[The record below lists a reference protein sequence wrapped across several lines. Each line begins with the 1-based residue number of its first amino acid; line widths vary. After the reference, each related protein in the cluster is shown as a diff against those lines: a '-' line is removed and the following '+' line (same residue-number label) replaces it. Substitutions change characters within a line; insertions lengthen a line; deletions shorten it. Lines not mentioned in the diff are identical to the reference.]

1 MRNNKFI
8 IIYNYLFL
16 RCILMKAIDVAK
28 YLITI
33 NEQKN
38 KDENNSLSKLKLQKL
53 LYYSQ
58 GYYSALYDKPLF
70 NEEIRAWEH
79 GPVVKEVYD
88 YFKNLGDNAISANK
102 ENTLSEQELANL
114 SLEEKETIS
123 EVYELMGQYSAW
135 KLREKTHN
143 ESPWLETYDEKYKT
157 DEQKNIIS
165 KEKIKKYFKNYIEED
180 EEI

>member
-1 MRNNKFI
+1 
-8 IIYNYLFL
+8 
-16 RCILMKAIDVAK
+16 MKAIDVAK

-38 KDENNSLSKLKLQKL
+38 KDESNSLSKLKLQKL

-58 GYYSALYDKPLF
+58 GYYSAIYDKPLF
-70 NEEIRAWEH
+70 DEEIRAWEH

-88 YFKNLGDNAISANK
+88 HFKNLEGNTIHFNE
-102 ENTLSEQELANL
+102 ENTLNEQELKNM
-114 SLEEKETIS
+114 SLEEKEIID

-135 KLREKTHN
+135 KLRDKTHN
-143 ESPWLETYDEKYKT
+143 ELPWLETYDEKYKT

-165 KEKIKKYFKNYIEED
+165 KEKIRKYFKNYIED
-180 EEI
+180 EEEN